1 MNSTALE
8 MTGGSNALAES
19 VLAALKGSLRGQL
32 IRPSDD
38 YYDAAR
44 QLYNGM
50 IDKRPALIACCV
62 DSADV
67 QAAVNFAREHN
78 LLLAVRGGG
87 HNGAGLGSCDGG
99 LVIDLSP
106 MKGIRVEPAAG
117 TVRVEGGCTW
127 GDVDHATYPFGLAV
141 PTGFLSTTGVGGLTL
156 GGGLGYLTRHYGLTI
171 DSLLAVD
178 MVLADG
184 RFVSASAEE
193 HEELFWAVRGGGGN
207 FGVVTSFLF
216 QGRPVSTVYGGP
228 MFWQMEHAATVMRYW
243 RELILTGPE
252 NINGWFG
259 FHTVP
264 PVAMFPAEHHLK
276 KMAVITWCYT
286 GDPAEAE
293 QIFAPIRALAPL
305 AMDFAGPIPLPALQS
320 LFDGLYPPGLQWY
333 WNADFFTELSDEVID
348 LHIQHATQLPTVHST
363 MHLYP
368 INGAAHRVGERD
380 TAWSFREANF
390 AQVIVGVD
398 PDPANNE
405 RMIRWSK
412 DYWRALHPYS
422 AGGAYVN
429 MIMEEGS
436 ERVQNAYR
444 GNYSRLAQIKAR
456 YDPHNLFRV
465 NQNIKPG
472 EKGDSRVQ
480 AEVMAAGSMG

>member
-1 MNSTALE
+1 MNSYVLE
-8 MTGGSNALAES
+8 MTRSANLLDEA
-19 VLAALKGSLRGQL
+19 VAAAFKSSLRGQL
-32 IRPSDD
+32 IQPGDD
-38 YYDAAR
+38 NYDEAR

-50 IDKRPALIACCV
+50 IDKRPGLIARCV
-62 DSADV
+62 DAADV
-67 QAAVNFAREHN
+67 QAAVNFAREN
-78 LLLAVRGGG
+78 GLLLAVRGGG

-106 MKGIRVEPAAG
+106 MKGIRVDQTAG

-171 DSLLAVD
+171 DNLLEVD

-184 RFVSASAEE
+184 RLVTASAEE
-193 HEELFWAVRGGGGN
+193 NEDLFWAVRGGGGN

-216 QGRPVSTVYGGP
+216 QGRTVSTVYGGP
-228 MFWQMEHAATVMRYW
+228 MFWELEHAATVMRYW
-243 RELILTGPE
+243 RDLILTGPE
-252 NINGWFG
+252 ELNGWFG

-264 PVAMFPAEHHLK
+264 PVDMFPAEHHLK
-276 KMAVITWCYT
+276 KTAVITWCYT
-286 GDPAEAE
+286 GDPEKAE
-293 QIFAPIRALAPL
+293 QLFAPIRALAPL
-305 AMDFAGPIPLPALQS
+305 AMDFTGPIPLPALQS

-333 WNADFFTELSDEVID
+333 WNADFFTELNDEVIN
-348 LHIQHATQLPTVHST
+348 LHIKHASQLPTIHST

-368 INGAAHRVGERD
+368 INGAAHRVGESD

-398 PDPANNE
+398 PNPANNE
-405 RMIRWSK
+405 RMIQWSK
-412 DYWRALHPYS
+412 TYWGALHPYS

-429 MIMEEGS
+429 MMMDEGLD
-436 ERVQNAYR
+436 RVKAAYR
-444 GNYSRLAQIKAR
+444 HNYARLTQVKAR

-465 NQNIKPG
+465 NQNIAPK
-472 EKGDSRVQ
+472 Q
-480 AEVMAAGSMG
+480 M

>member
-1 MNSTALE
+1 MNSYVLE
-8 MTGGSNALAES
+8 MTRSANLIEEAVVAVFKS
-19 VLAALKGSLRGQL
+19 ALRGEL
-32 IRPSDD
+32 IQPGDD
-38 YYDAAR
+38 NYDEAR

-50 IDKRPALIACCV
+50 IDKRPGFIARCV
-62 DSADV
+62 DAADV
-67 QAAVNFAREHN
+67 QAAVNFARENN

-106 MKGIRVEPAAG
+106 MRGIRVDQAAG

-127 GDVDHATYPFGLAV
+127 GDVDHATYPFGVSV

-156 GGGLGYLTRHYGLTI
+156 GGGLGYLTRRYGLTI
-171 DSLLAVD
+171 DNLLEVD

-184 RFVSASAEE
+184 RFVTASAEE
-193 HEELFWAVRGGGGN
+193 NEDLFWAVRGGGGN

-216 QGRPVSTVYGGP
+216 LGRPVKTVYGGP
-228 MFWQMEHAATVMRYW
+228 MFWEMEHAAAIMRYW
-243 RELILTGPE
+243 RDLILTGSE
-252 NINGWFG
+252 EINGWFG

-264 PVAMFPAEHHLK
+264 PVDMFPVEHHLK

-286 GDPAEAE
+286 GGLEEAE
-293 QIFAPIRALAPL
+293 QVFAPIRALAPL
-305 AMDFAGPIPLPALQS
+305 AIDFAGPIPLPALQS

-333 WNADFFTELSDEVID
+333 WNADFFTDLNDEVIN
-348 LHIQHATQLPTVHST
+348 LHIKHASQLPTVHST

-368 INGAAHRVGERD
+368 INGAAHRVGESD

-405 RMIRWSK
+405 GMIQWSK
-412 DYWRALHPYS
+412 SYWSALHPYS

-429 MIMEEGS
+429 MIMEEGA

-444 GNYSRLAQIKAR
+444 RNYPRLAQVKAR
-456 YDPHNLFRV
+456 YDPNNLFRV
-465 NQNIKPG
+465 NQNINPAT
-472 EKGDSRVQ
+472 S
-480 AEVMAAGSMG
+480 